1 MIWVIIL
8 TMMASQQQQHQHD
21 ATIPRDS
28 VHAPVPEHQQDVPL
42 GSSRFLPGWENA
54 GRPLHHRFQGKG
66 HVLNDDAITHR
77 EFKASKGKKAIRA
90 PPPPPVYQNRKF
102 TPCQEEMARAL
113 HLRYNVIADWATSCG
128 KTWAANLITAYEILS
143 RDTAKGAKATGL
155 IIAPNS
161 EVMRDSVNDIGEH
174 HNKLYQYGGTHM
186 MDTMTR
192 NFATYD
198 ERRGPSAQLIVVAV
212 ECIESFVTDP
222 INRDFVKSLEIIVFD
237 EVHLG
242 PVTRALWWS
251 QYIPHT
257 AQLVLLSATLGD
269 PEEVR
274 QTVEQLQSLQM
285 GRPLV
290 THIIHNNVRPIPL
303 QPLVFKG
310 LVETEKPTAG
320 PKSKNLKTAKKLA
333 CLINRFD
340 PTRRDLMSLLMSPD
354 NPQPDIP
361 EDRDLQYEMGQQVVE
376 ERSALVIQKLEEG
389 LQGAQ
394 LNPTAENI
402 YDLLC
407 YLFSND
413 KQPAMVFNTTA
424 GATEHLCRTVIGHI
438 AEIERHDE
446 EFKLAD
452 KQFQT
457 YQKESH
463 RARDKKSRS
472 KAMEKEKG
480 DWNKALPDEPREKI
494 NIHEVSKMLRKWR
507 FPSDLQPKD
516 IPENMPQWIKDALEY
531 GIGVYVS
538 SMKIWQRH
546 FMFDHFRAGKIKV
559 LFSDSTISVG
569 INLPIRTVVMCGSMS
584 RSLYK
589 QASGRAGRRGM
600 DDQGFIVHMMP
611 EPDIIKCLTTK
622 EPEMHLHI
630 PTRMNHSD
638 LIRTLV
644 PGNLQNFYYIDPGV
658 AKKTGETVPE
668 FDGTEAKP
676 IPEYSREI
684 LMNYLNSLSD
694 DDYDRCIDQIRMIHK
709 EQWHYHRLTNI
720 VKTLP
725 EKTSIILVKIMAMGV
740 LHQFEL
746 TDLYHLIALLFNRVE
761 WDGDPE
767 SEKDYYVP
775 SFPSHPDLMSRLV
788 KASEIYGLDVDF
800 NKPIHR
806 YFFDFC
812 RKQIVYPNL
821 LPQIEAMGEWLYTFK
836 LGVMSVCPKEGRG
849 RRAKPT
855 DKFVKMLLQADMEYL
870 AARTSKSI

>member
-1 MIWVIIL
+1 MIQTNIL
-8 TMMASQQQQHQHD
+8 TVMASQQQQQHISHD
-21 ATIPRDS
+21 DR
-28 VHAPVPEHQQDVPL
+28 APVPKHQQHVPL
-42 GSSRFLPGWENA
+42 ASSRYLPGWGNA
-54 GRPLHHRFQGKG
+54 GRPLHQIFQGKG
-66 HVLNDDAITHR
+66 HVLNDDAVTHR
-77 EFKASKGKKAIRA
+77 EFKPSKGKKAVKT
-90 PPPPPVYQNRKF
+90 PPPPPVYHNPKF

-113 HLRYNVIADWATSCG
+113 HMRFNVIADWATSCG

-143 RDTAKGAKATGL
+143 RDTSKGSKATGL
-155 IIAPNS
+155 VISPNS
-161 EVMRDSVNDIGEH
+161 EVMRDSVTDICEH
-174 HNKLYQYGGTHM
+174 HNKLYQYGGKRM
-186 MDTMTR
+186 IDTMTR
-192 NFATYD
+192 NYATYD
-198 ERRGPSAQLIVVAV
+198 ERRGPSAQIIMVAV

-222 INRDFVKSLEIIVFD
+222 INQEFVKNLEIIVFD

-274 QTVEQLQSLQM
+274 QTVEQIQSLQKE
-285 GRPLV
+285 RPLV

-310 LVETEKPTAG
+310 LGKLEKPSAG

-333 CLINRFD
+333 CLINQFD
-340 PTRRDLMSLLMSPD
+340 PTRRDLMSLLMSDDPR
-354 NPQPDIP
+354 PDIP
-361 EDRDLQYEMGQQVVE
+361 EDRDQQYQMGQQVVE
-376 ERSALVIQKLEEG
+376 QRSALILQKLEEG
-389 LQGAQ
+389 LLGAQ
-394 LNPTAENI
+394 LNPTAENV

-424 GATEHLCRTVIGHI
+424 GATEHLCRTVVCHI
-438 AEIERHDE
+438 AEIEGSDE
-446 EFKLAD
+446 EFKIAE
-452 KQFQT
+452 KQYQT

-472 KAMEKEKG
+472 KAMEKEKD
-480 DWNKALPDEPREKI
+480 DWGKALPDDPGQEKI
-494 NIHEVSKMLRKWR
+494 NIHEVSKTLRKWR

-538 SMKIWQRH
+538 SMKVWQRH
-546 FMFDHFRAGKIKV
+546 FMFDHFRSGKIKV

-584 RSLYK
+584 QSLYK

-600 DDQGFIVHMMP
+600 DDQGYIVHMMP
-611 EPDIIKCLTTK
+611 ETDIIKCLTTK
-622 EPEMHLHI
+622 VPDVHLQI

-638 LIRTLV
+638 LIRVLV
-644 PGNLQNFYYIDPGV
+644 PENLQNFYYVNPV
-658 AKKTGETVPE
+658 VSKKTGVTVPD

-684 LMNYLNSLSD
+684 LTNYLNSLSD
-694 DDYDRCIDQIRMIHK
+694 CDYDRCIDQIRMIHK

-725 EKTSIILVKIMAMGV
+725 EKTSIVFAKVLAMGI

-746 TDLYHLIALLFNRVE
+746 TDLYHLIGLLFNRVE
-761 WDGDPE
+761 WDGNSE
-767 SEKDYYVP
+767 TEKDYYVP
-775 SFPSHPDLMSRLV
+775 SFPNHPDLMTKLV

-800 NKPIHR
+800 TKPIHR

-812 RKQIVYPNL
+812 RKQIVYPDL

-836 LGVMSVCPKEGRG
+836 IGIMSVCPKEGSG
-849 RRAKPT
+849 RRAKST
-855 DKFVKMLLQADMEYL
+855 DKFVKMLLQADTEYL